1 MSWIEPL
8 LPHTVPFLL
17 VLSRLLGVFVFTPL
31 LTSASLPRMVKVMVA
46 LAFTAA
52 VYPTVA
58 SRLTPTPEP
67 DLVVLA
73 PLMLTEVMIGATIG
87 MLASLPLIMLQMGGY
102 IMGYQMGLALAQA
115 YNPEL
120 DTQSGVLGQLLYFL
134 GMAAFVTM
142 GGLELVFLSLLRTFD
157 SVPIGAFSADVMPL
171 DLFVGLLDAGFGFAL
186 RIAAPVLAVVVMIL
200 VAMGF
205 VMKTM
210 PQINIMSVGFAMK
223 IMAGLATLLAIIY
236 VVDQVT
242 GEEIERVLMLI
253 ARWSG
258 SPGGA

>member
-1 MSWIEPL
+1 MAWLSPL
-8 LPHTVPFLL
+8 LPHVTPFLL

-31 LTSASLPRMVKVMVA
+31 LSSASVPRQVKVMIAVS
-46 LAFTAA
+46 FSAA
-52 VYPTVA
+52 VYPTLSTHLA
-58 SRLTPTPEP
+58 PMPEL
-67 DLVVLA
+67 DLVQLA
-73 PLMLTEVMIGATIG
+73 PLMLTEVMIGVAIG

-120 DTQSGVLGQLLYFL
+120 NTESGVLGQLLYFL
-134 GMAAFVTM
+134 GMAAFVTL
-142 GGLELVFLSLLRTFD
+142 GGFELVFLSLMHTFD
-157 SVPIGAFSADVMPL
+157 AVPLGTFAAGVMPL

-223 IMAGLATLLAIIY
+223 IMAGLATLLAVIFII
-236 VVDQVT
+236 DQVAA
-242 GEEIERVLMLI
+242 EEIERVLMLI
-253 ARWSG
+253 ARWSAA
-258 SPGGA
+258 PGGG